1 MCAAASPAQLTATH
15 LNVTQLCFMMDSR
28 FGPTCGKLTQLAD
41 MLQVQ
46 NINML
51 LHLSV
56 HSSVC
61 YTQLSVHSS
70 VCYTQLLEHSSVRYT
85 HSTLRISSSSSACYS
100 PIYKAN
106 NL

>member
-1 MCAAASPAQLTATH
+1 M
-15 LNVTQLCFMMDSR
+15 
-28 FGPTCGKLTQLAD
+28 QLAD

-51 LHLSV
+51 LQLSV
-56 HSSVC
+56 HISVC
-61 YTQLSVHSS
+61 YTQLTVHSS
-70 VCYTQLLEHSSVRYT
+70 VRYTQLIEHSSVRYTQFTVHSYVRYT